1 MMNDEKIIDIETR
14 LAYQDDTIQQLN
26 DVIYRQQQQ
35 IDKLEKTMQLL
46 LAKIQDLMAGSAED
60 VANEKPPHY

>member
-1 MMNDEKIIDIETR
+1 MNDEKIIDIETR

>member
-35 IDKLEKTMQLL
+35 LDKLEKTMQLL
-46 LAKIQDLMAGSAED
+46 LAKIQDLMAGSAEE